1 MAARSFSRTPPWD
14 WTPPTHLGEQHED
27 DVSAVGVQR
36 CHHVL
41 VEGDHLIGR
50 GVGGEEGGDEGA
62 EAPLLQDGRQ
72 DAPALGRRSLDEHLR
87 ARTRTHAHRHTHTH
101 RFLND

>member
-1 MAARSFSRTPPWD
+1 MAARSFSRTPPRD
-14 WTPPTHLGEQHED
+14 WTPPPPHLGEQHED
-27 DVSAVGVQR
+27 DVGAVGVQR

-72 DAPALGRRSLDEHLR
+72 DAPALGRRPLDEHLR
-87 ARTRTHAHRHTHTH
+87 AHRHTHTH
-101 RFLND
+101 THMHRFLND